1 MGVPAMEDRM
11 PYAFDGDDRSNE
23 EPWETTEAWRGDV
36 HLSNDSSWLGEETS
50 DWSTGQDE
58 GEEHSGWRG
67 HQHFADWPEELAGPE
82 YWLYKRMAE

>member
-1 MGVPAMEDRM
+1 M

-23 EPWETTEAWRGDV
+23 EPWEPTEAWRGDV
-36 HLSNDSSWLGEETS
+36 HLSDDTSWVDEETS
-50 DWSTGQDE
+50 NWNTEQDE
-58 GEEHSGWRG
+58 VEENSGWRG